1 MVQKRVVILGAAGRD
16 FHNFNVLFRENPDV
30 EVVAFTAAQIPGIE
44 GRRYPPD
51 LAGRYYPEGIP
62 ILPESSLGR
71 LIAQKR
77 VDEVVFSYS
86 DVSHDDVMHKAS
98 LAVAKG
104 ADFRL
109 LSARSTMLRS
119 TKPVISLCAV
129 RTGSGKS
136 PAARRIASLLKEEG
150 LRVAIVRHPMPYGD
164 LSGQAFQRFAS
175 PADLAAAACTIEE
188 REEYEPH
195 LRAGNVVF
203 AGVDYERI
211 LRRAEE
217 EADVLLWDGGN
228 NDTPFFEPNLEVVLL
243 DPHRAGHERR
253 YYPGE
258 VNFLRADVFLITK
271 VDSADAASVEAVLQ
285 SAKAFNPMAEV
296 ILSAMPVTTDAPEA
310 IRGKRVLVIEDGP
323 TLTHGG
329 MASGAGAIA
338 ARKWGA
344 LATVDPRPYAVGG
357 IAEAFSRYPHLGQG
371 LPALGYGSSQIR
383 DLEETIR
390 RVPCDLV
397 LVATPVDLR
406 KLIRIEQATA
416 RVSYELEDVGSPGL
430 KDILQAFVGRLDRQG
445 ALP

>member
-1 MVQKRVVILGAAGRD
+1 MTPKKVVILGAAGRD
-16 FHNFNVLFRENPDV
+16 FHNFNVVFRDDPSV

-51 LAGRYYPEGIP
+51 LAGLYYSDGIP
-62 ILPESSLGR
+62 IVPESSLPG
-71 LIAQKR
+71 LIAQHR
-77 VDEVVFSYS
+77 VEEVVLSYS
-86 DVSHDDVMHKAS
+86 DVSHADVMHKAS

-136 PAARRIASLLKEEG
+136 PAARRIASLLGEEG

-164 LSGQAFQRFAS
+164 LSRQAVQRFAS
-175 PADLAAAACTIEE
+175 VADLDAAGCTLEE

-195 LRAGNVVF
+195 LEAGNVVY

-211 LRRAEE
+211 LRAAEE
-217 EADVLLWDGGN
+217 DADILLWDGGN
-228 NDTPFFEPNLEVVLL
+228 NDTPFFEPNLEIVVL
-243 DPHRAGHERR
+243 DPLRAGHERA

-258 VNFLRADVFLITK
+258 VNFLRAEVFLLNKT
-271 VDSADAASVEAVLQ
+271 DSADPAQVEAVLRNVR
-285 SAKAFNPMAEV
+285 AFNPVAEV
-296 ILSAMPVTTDAPEA
+296 VTCTMPVSASDPAA
-310 IRGKRVLVIEDGP
+310 IAGKRVLVIEDGP

-329 MASGAGAIA
+329 MAFGAGVIA
-338 ARKWGA
+338 AKKFGA
-344 LATVDPRPYAVGG
+344 AAIVDPRPYAQGT
-357 IAEAFSRYPHLGQG
+357 IAEAFSQYPHLRET
-371 LPALGYGSSQIR
+371 LPALGYSPAQMR
-383 DLEETIR
+383 ELEDTIR

-406 KLIRIEQATA
+406 KLITINQEAV
-416 RVSYELEDVGSPGL
+416 RVFYELVDVGTPTL
-430 KDILQAFVGRLDRQG
+430 KDIIGAFVSRLSRQG
-445 ALP
+445 VLP